1 MPQHVGER
9 LARDRQQAGAGVWR
23 HAVAAHVELDRKG
36 RGGRHVGH
44 HLAHLHAEVDGV
56 LPQRVDARPHG
67 VQGLAQRGPHVGKV
81 GLDAR
86 LAGVHHAQGL
96 HLQRRAREEV
106 AHVVVDL
113 PGNAR
118 PLGKGGKLDL
128 VLLAVH
134 EVAVLGG
141 KLQRAALQIV
151 PGLAVGR
158 GRPLRL
164 GRTGREQAGHAAAQ
178 KAKRRRGSAPGH
190 ADADQKRTRR
200 HGRCPPPPTPGALPG
215 ARDVVGR
222 QGQVRPWPRDK
233 RAAGQK
239 CQRQEGAHA
248 LRHHLA
254 QAGKRHGHAQ
264 PRDQGGVDRASHQQ
278 READQKHDGLVQQS
292 AHGPIVRLRPHAAS
306 DVCHDLATPRRD
318 S

>member
-1 MPQHVGER
+1 MLHAPQHHALGRGMPQHVGER
-9 LARDRQQAGAGVWR
+9 LARDRQQAGACVWR

-56 LPQRVDARPHG
+56 VPQRVDARPHG

-86 LAGVHHAQGL
+86 LVGVHHAQGL

-158 GRPLRL
+158 GDALSL
-164 GRTGREQAGHAAAQ
+164 GRAHGEEARQ
-178 KAKRRRGSAPGH
+178 GSAEQRDGRGGSLPRH
-190 ADADQKRTRR
+190 AGAGEKPARR
-200 HGRCPPPPTPGALPG
+200 HGQPAHRATASRRAGP
-215 ARDVVGR
+215 RQVVGR
-222 QGQVRPWPRDK
+222 QGQVRPCPRDK

-239 CQRQEGAHA
+239 CQRQEGTHA

-254 QAGKRHGHAQ
+254 
-264 PRDQGGVDRASHQQ
+264 
-278 READQKHDGLVQQS
+278 
-292 AHGPIVRLRPHAAS
+292 
-306 DVCHDLATPRRD
+306 
-318 S
+318 